1 MQLQAQRKEM
11 LTIESHRD
19 LLSKQLAMVHEAETL
34 GSVMGSH
41 PLSSL
46 SQRYIVYNRNKTEY
60 TITRTALLDKAATCD
75 QHLKEYTDCIRTIAF
90 GRTVHQRLCE
100 IDDVTQV
107 MAIAEFD
114 IVKDLLENS
123 AQGAV
128 YAQSEQIR
136 KELDASYM
144 QQALI
149 CKQAIEAIIQYGDVV
164 GFHPKSYY
172 DQHRLARYTEWCR
185 FLAENQSVATCRDVV
200 AKFQLALG
208 ENAVKPPLQQ
218 IISFSLQLHAHLRD
232 DNYKLQNTC
241 ELLQLELDPNDPTVL
256 ALKLAYAE
264 SKAMIGIFLQEQFD
278 ADRALDCVTVTALCE
293 LNQRLLMMEGAA
305 AASGDNM
312 LDLTSNGKWFLDEL
326 YAITAIL
333 LELVDVIGAN
343 DRGVVD
349 LGFRQAV
356 NALRSS
362 HLVYANLQQMHAN
375 FMQTVLTDA
384 LHGIIF
390 EDASILDMISAVSSL
405 QDGMLPMQELFAT
418 IHLHLRCTAMNS
430 VSPHQEAIAEARRL
444 RKLLSGMRQ
453 NYEADQTSAGSR
465 LFLKFYG
472 LFEDLERIH
481 IDAVNA
487 ATKLS
492 MPNEWR
498 KVDQIKDSRDLA
510 VSSTM
515 GWEIYAQMERMI
527 SKKKKSVAEH

>member
-11 LTIESHRD
+11 LAIESHRD

-46 SQRYIVYNRNKTEY
+46 SQRYVVYKRNKTEY
-60 TITRTALLDKAATCD
+60 TITRTALLDKAATCE
-75 QHLKEYTDCIRTIAF
+75 QHLKEYTDCIRTISF
-90 GRTVHQRLCE
+90 ERTVHQRLCE
-100 IDDVTQV
+100 VDDVAQV
-107 MAIAEFD
+107 LAIAEFD
-114 IVKDLLENS
+114 IVKELLENS

-128 YAQSEQIR
+128 YAQSDQIR

-144 QQALI
+144 QQAVI
-149 CKQAIEAIIQYGDVV
+149 GKQAIEAIIQYGNVV
-164 GFHPKSYY
+164 GFHPQSYH
-172 DQHRLARYTEWCR
+172 DQHRLSRYTDWCR
-185 FLAENQSVATCRDVV
+185 FLADNQSVATCRDVV

-208 ENAVKPPLQQ
+208 ENTVKPPLQQ

-241 ELLQLELDPNDPTVL
+241 ERLQLELDPNDPTVL
-256 ALKLAYAE
+256 ALGQAYAE
-264 SKAMIGIFLQEQFD
+264 SKAMIAIFLQEQFD
-278 ADRALDCVTVTALCE
+278 AERALDCVTVNALCE
-293 LNQRLLMMEGAA
+293 LNHRLLMMEGAA

-333 LELVDVIGAN
+333 LELVDVIGSN
-343 DRGVVD
+343 DRGTVD
-349 LGFRQAV
+349 IGFRQAV

-362 HLVYANLQQMHAN
+362 HLVYADLKQMHSN
-375 FMQTVLTDA
+375 FMQTILADA

-405 QDGMLPMQELFAT
+405 QDGMLPMQELFAKM
-418 IHLHLRCTAMNS
+418 HLHLRCTAMN
-430 VSPHQEAIAEARRL
+430 VASPHQESIAEARRL
-444 RKLLSGMRQ
+444 RELLFNMRQ
-453 NYEADQTSAGSR
+453 DYEADRMSAGSR

-472 LFEDLERIH
+472 LFEDLEQKH
-481 IDAVNA
+481 TGAVHAA
-487 ATKLS
+487 ATLN

-498 KVDQIKDSRDLA
+498 KIDQIKDSRDLA
-510 VSSTM
+510 VSYNILTCS
-515 GWEIYAQMERMI
+515 ENKIL
-527 SKKKKSVAEH
+527 